1 MAALAQEVSTLT
13 ERYQTTVPS
22 GVRKQL
28 ALKKGDRIR
37 YSIEDNG
44 RVYLEVDRGEDV
56 DPAFGPFL
64 DLLEAD
70 IKSHPARLQA
80 FDGGLRDRLAA
91 LVGDIDVDLD
101 AALSPDDE

>member
-22 GVRKQL
+22 VVRKQL

-37 YSIEDNG
+37 YSIEEDG
-44 RVYLEVDRGEDV
+44 RVYLEADRAENA

-64 DLLEAD
+64 DLLEED
-70 IKSHPARLQA
+70 IKAHPKRLQA

-91 LVGDIDVDLD
+91 LIGDLDIDLD
-101 AALSPDDE
+101 AALSPEDE